1 MTSCG
6 TRGAPCSPATRGR
19 VIRTRRARCGFV
31 SRPLGPD
38 VTAEAA
44 FNDVKTVL
52 EFLLTAEAQL
62 AEAQLA
68 EAVGLEAGPGED

>member
-1 MTSCG
+1 M
-6 TRGAPCSPATRGR
+6 
-19 VIRTRRARCGFV
+19 